1 LGSEGNCTNLVV
13 GLGGGGG
20 VRLIVDSFLTGVR
33 RMDDFCPWDDDDD
46 EEEEEDDD
54 DIGEQVKLG

>member
-1 LGSEGNCTNLVV
+1 MVV

-33 RMDDFCPWDDDDD
+33 RMDDFCPWDDD
-46 EEEEEDDD
+46 EEEGDDD
-54 DIGEQVKLG
+54 DIVEQVKLG

>member
-1 LGSEGNCTNLVV
+1 MVV

-46 EEEEEDDD
+46 DDEEEDDD

>member
-1 LGSEGNCTNLVV
+1 MGSEGNCIILVV

-33 RMDDFCPWDDDDD
+33 RMDDFCPWDDD
-46 EEEEEDDD
+46 EEEGDDD
-54 DIGEQVKLG
+54 DIVEQVKLG